1 MPAGET
7 GGANAG
13 VGACGIDCAEVT
25 GVVCGALPLGG
36 LSSGSKEL
44 GKGKGVDQVQLP
56 QHPH

>member
-13 VGACGIDCAEVT
+13 VSACGIESAEVT

-36 LSSGSKEL
+36 LSSDSKEL
-44 GKGKGVDQVQLP
+44 GKGKGVDQV
-56 QHPH
+56 